1 MTEIVAPELRTPFG
15 IMTQVERE
23 EIMLMVLKIP
33 SEMEVA
39 LRYKLLIVHYIALTT
54 STANTVHTAFTAF
67 TALSLHTH
75 CTTVLNS
82 GI

>member
-1 MTEIVAPELRTPFG
+1 
-15 IMTQVERE
+15 
-23 EIMLMVLKIP
+23 
-33 SEMEVA
+33 MEVA

-75 CTTVLNS
+75 CTTKQWHIGLHR
-82 GI
+82 

>member
-1 MTEIVAPELRTPFG
+1 
-15 IMTQVERE
+15 
-23 EIMLMVLKIP
+23 
-33 SEMEVA
+33 MEVA
-39 LRYKLLIVHYIALTT
+39 LRYKLLIVHYINLTT

-75 CTTVLNS
+75 YTTVLNS

>member
-23 EIMLMVLKIP
+23 EIMLMKLKIP

-39 LRYKLLIVHYIALTT
+39 LRYTQFTRLTLLVLH
-54 STANTVHTAFTAF
+54 SQ
-67 TALSLHTH
+67 TALH
-75 CTTVLNS
+75 C
-82 GI
+82 